1 MLLYLEEQLNEAYR
15 VYISKIPAGNHAVDI
30 ETFRT
35 MVEGDEDLFE
45 DLLAEYS
52 AEIVILH

>member
-1 MLLYLEEQLNEAYR
+1 MILYLEEQLEQAYR

-52 AEIVILH
+52 TVVTVLH

>member
-1 MLLYLEEQLNEAYR
+1 MLLYLEEQLQQAYR
-15 VYISKIPAGNHAVDI
+15 VYISKIPAGHHAVDI

-35 MVEGDEDLFE
+35 MVEFDEDLFE

-52 AEIVILH
+52 TVVILH